1 MKRHPAWLA
10 VGLLLAVVL
19 ACSLSKNSNNRNA
32 NENDNR
38 NRNTNRAANAP
49 VPNRPANADVYV
61 DQINMAKDINGD
73 PGEDTTVFA
82 PGDRTIHC
90 VIMLNKAK
98 GGTKVKFDWMAVDVA
113 ELGNSEIKS
122 IDYTTRPFEN
132 KIHAHL
138 TLQRDWP
145 KGSYRVDVNVN
156 GNLDKQIDFTVE

>member
-10 VGLLLAVVL
+10 AGLLLAVVL
-19 ACSLSKNSNNRNA
+19 ACNLSKNSNRNA
-32 NENDNR
+32 NRNENNK
-38 NRNTNRAANAP
+38 NSSSVTNAP
-49 VPNRPANADVYV
+49 TPNRPANAEVYV
-61 DQINMAKDINGD
+61 NEINMAKDNDGD
-73 PGEDTTVFA
+73 PGVSADEFS

-98 GGTKVKFDWMAVDVA
+98 GGTKIKFDWHAVDVA
-113 ELGNSEIKS
+113 ELGNSEIRS

-145 KGSYRVDVNVN
+145 KGSYRVDVYIN
-156 GNLDKQIDFTVE
+156 GNLDKQVNFMVE